1 MKKYLLFLLVP
12 LVLFSQPRRRSG
24 EEFLPKF
31 SPFSILLLPDSGSY
45 YNLYFAY
52 NIPFDKLVFQKG
64 NSHFETSIRLTIE
77 IQDSTKNLISRE
89 YDQKK
94 VIADS
99 FDDTKNKSLSVQ
111 GFIKTKIQAGN
122 YLVEPKLKDLNSEG
136 EFPFPPEN
144 LNIKDFYKLDVIK
157 PFIINSEMINCG
169 DYDYYSIANH
179 GDHIPFSKEFYD
191 IIIPVN
197 DTSINYLDINFIES
211 KDTVLS
217 QRVYSFYRGNL
228 SPEICSNAIILQR
241 EDTTR
246 SLNYFLVKRVNKNLV
261 EGNVSLEIRK
271 EDKPDVIKFNIPVV
285 WDNKPFSLRNPE
297 RAIESLKFIE
307 SDSTI
312 SALLDSN
319 EDDYKDELFSYWK
332 KFDPTPQ
339 TSFNELMAEYY
350 ERIDYADKEFRGI
363 GRQSGINSDRS
374 KVYVRYGKPD
384 NIERNSNADGNV
396 IEKWTY
402 NNPERVF
409 VFIDKRGTGNFTLV
423 E

>member
-1 MKKYLLFLLVP
+1 M
-12 LVLFSQPRRRSG
+12 
-24 EEFLPKF
+24 
-31 SPFSILLLPDSGSY
+31 
-45 YNLYFAY
+45 
-52 NIPFDKLVFQKG
+52 
-64 NSHFETSIRLTIE
+64 
-77 IQDSTKNLISRE
+77 
-89 YDQKK
+89 
-94 VIADS
+94 
-99 FDDTKNKSLSVQ
+99 
-111 GFIKTKIQAGN
+111 
-122 YLVEPKLKDLNSEG
+122 
-136 EFPFPPEN
+136 
-144 LNIKDFYKLDVIK
+144 
-157 PFIINSEMINCG
+157 
-169 DYDYYSIANH
+169 
-179 GDHIPFSKEFYD
+179 
-191 IIIPVN
+191 
-197 DTSINYLDINFIES
+197 
-211 KDTVLS
+211 
-217 QRVYSFYRGNL
+217 
-228 SPEICSNAIILQR
+228 
-241 EDTTR
+241 
-246 SLNYFLVKRVNKNLV
+246 
-261 EGNVSLEIRK
+261 EIRK